1 MRLSEMNCVVT
12 GAGGGVGSALVN
24 GLRSAGATV
33 IAVYRGRS
41 SSIMET
47 RSGLYTVQCDLA
59 NENAVQSLVHDISV
73 TTGPIHAWVNTAGGF
88 HSGESI
94 EESSLDIWRQMFSI
108 NFITALNCSRAVL
121 PGMKQ
126 NKFGRI
132 INFGS
137 FPGEEGLAQA
147 APYAVSKAAVHI
159 LTKTIWLEGHKAGV
173 SAHVIIPTT
182 IDTPTNREAMP
193 DDDWSDWV
201 TTKDISDKI
210 IAIITTP
217 DIERDPAQII
227 IPIRGSGASVPVQK
241 TPGLLDI
248 FDSSTPPVQHLKK
261 AAFTPPVP
269 KPIVTPAPAE
279 PVAEPE
285 EKSEEVELPVEPEEA
300 IAFDAEDW
308 EPQEPEPTTVEEVD
322 SPDEKAEEPAAEPD
336 DSLEMETREE
346 TIPDFIQKIR
356 KGAESEEA
364 EKAVDLDLDEWAPKE
379 SEATEE
385 KPISGLSD
393 AIQQAGKR
401 LQDIFKRSDTAPVL
415 EEETVEES
423 DEKADRIN
431 PDMASFEM
439 VEHLKIRQQYDKAL
453 AMLAI
458 MEENGAPI
466 DRVQEERNE
475 IHELIYPADHEAE
488 DESEDSATED
498 SKDDNSDE
506 NESDNSEND
515 DDEDMDLAGYLDR
528 IALENKKEK
537 EATPSPEDKKK
548 N

>member
-1 MRLSEMNCVVT
+1 MNCVVT

-47 RSGLYTVQCDLA
+47 RSGLYTVQCDLT

-73 TTGPIHAWVNTAGGF
+73 TIGPIHAWVNTAGGF

-94 EESSLDIWRQMFSI
+94 EESSMDVWRQMFSI

-126 NKFGRI
+126 NRFGRI

-147 APYAVSKAAVHI
+147 APYAISKAAVHI

-193 DDDWSDWV
+193 DDDWSNWV

-210 IAIITTP
+210 IEIITTSG
-217 DIERDPAQII
+217 IERDPAQII
-227 IPIRGSGASVPVQK
+227 ILIRGSGASVPVQK

-248 FDSSTPPVQHLKK
+248 FDSNKPPAKHIEKT
-261 AAFTPPVP
+261 AFT
-269 KPIVTPAPAE
+269 APE
-279 PVAEPE
+279 PVATPEPVSEPE
-285 EKSEEVELPVEPEEA
+285 EISEEADSTTEEVELPVEPGDA
-300 IAFDAEDW
+300 IAFDTEDW
-308 EPQEPEPTTVEEVD
+308 EPKEPEPTTDEEVD
-322 SPDEKAEEPAAEPD
+322 IPDEKAEEPSAEPD
-336 DSLEMETREE
+336 DSLKVETPEE
-346 TIPDFIQKIR
+346 TVPDIIQKIR
-356 KGAESEEA
+356 EGAESEEA
-364 EKAVDLDLDEWAPKE
+364 EKTVDLDLNELAPKE
-379 SEATEE
+379 PESTEE

-401 LQDIFKRSDTAPVL
+401 LQDIFKRSDTAPAL
-415 EEETVEES
+415 DEDTVEES
-423 DEKADRIN
+423 DESKDQIN

-475 IHELIYPADHEAE
+475 IHELIYPLDRDIEDEAE
-488 DESEDSATED
+488 DSAVEASGNDDSDEKKPDDSA
-498 SKDDNSDE
+498 S
-506 NESDNSEND
+506 D

-537 EATPSPEDKKK
+537 EAAPSPEDKKK
-548 N
+548 K